1 METKK
6 SNNNMIIPVLGGLA
20 LLGFAIASSKKGPPI
35 SPPPVSG
42 PYAFTLA
49 ATNLPSGAFQ
59 WSVAFQDPSSGDWYS
74 PSNAPTG
81 MGSHC
86 LSSGVLAQMSV
97 PVTAGVISILAAG
110 TLSATSI
117 DIIAS
122 DQVNLSGI
130 VSGDAYTYDFNTGK
144 ITLGG

>member
-6 SNNNMIIPVLGGLA
+6 SNNNMIPVLGGLA
-20 LLGFAIASSKKGPPI
+20 LLGFAIASSKKGPP
-35 SPPPVSG
+35 VSG

-49 ATNLPSGAFQ
+49 AANLPSGAFQ

-110 TLSATSI
+110 TLSATAI